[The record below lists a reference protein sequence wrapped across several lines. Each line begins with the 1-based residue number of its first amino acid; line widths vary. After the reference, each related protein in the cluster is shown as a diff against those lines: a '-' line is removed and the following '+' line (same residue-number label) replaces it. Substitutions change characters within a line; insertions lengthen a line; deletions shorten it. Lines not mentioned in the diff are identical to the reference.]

1 MSDLP
6 AGLLLAKL
14 ASELGRDL
22 GRAARM
28 AGGPA
33 RLARL
38 SSSAVSSRLG
48 LDADGRSTLAAVWNV
63 ETRSALP
70 AQIERLGVGYID
82 AGAAGYPA
90 ALGALFDPPFG
101 LFTRGDWVR
110 AFVALAER
118 PVVAIVGSR
127 VASEAG
133 TQFASRLAADLAAA
147 GAVVVSGLARGI
159 DASAHEGAMAAGG
172 ITIGVAGC
180 GVDVPY
186 PAAHRD
192 LYRRVAD
199 SGAVVSEYWP
209 GTRPA
214 PWRFPARNRIVAGL
228 ADAVVVVEATARS
241 GALITADFALEY
253 GRPVLAVPGM
263 PGSPR
268 SQGCHALIRAGAG
281 LCEGITDLRE
291 ELPNAAWTAVS
302 ERDGPVDA
310 NARAVLTLLANE
322 PMTPDQAASRL
333 GIGVPEIAGIVALLQ
348 LDGFVTELGGRFQV
362 VP

>member
-1 MSDLP
+1 
-6 AGLLLAKL
+6 
-14 ASELGRDL
+14 
-22 GRAARM
+22 M

-38 SSSAVSSRLG
+38 STSAVGSRLG
-48 LDADGRSTLAAVWNV
+48 LDADGRSTLAAVWNADG
-63 ETRSALP
+63 RNALP
-70 AQIERLGVGYID
+70 AEIERLGVGYVD

-90 ALGALFDPPFG
+90 ALGPLFDPPFG
-101 LFTRGDWVR
+101 LFTRGDWIR
-110 AFVALAER
+110 ASAHLEGR

-159 DASAHEGAMAAGG
+159 DAAAHEGALAAGG
-172 ITIGVAGC
+172 MTIGVAGC

-192 LYRRVAD
+192 LYGRVAD
-199 SGAVVSEYWP
+199 SGAIVSEYWP

-268 SQGCHALIRAGAG
+268 SQECHALIRAGAG
-281 LCEGITDLRE
+281 LCEGIADLCE
-291 ELPNAAWTAVS
+291 ELPNVRWAAPSDPRAP
-302 ERDGPVDA
+302 EDGV
-310 NARAVLTLLANE
+310 ARAVLALLANE
-322 PMTPDQAASRL
+322 PLTPDQAAIRL
-333 GIGVPEIAGIVALLQ
+333 GIGVPEVSGIVALLQ
-348 LDGFVTELGGRFQV
+348 LDGFVTELGGRFQA